1 MFSTIL
7 AYGVFSITTII
18 FLVLIIDALIP
29 KSELDKSMEKLEQYI
44 SGKKRVTDWRKI
56 FVFFVLW
63 AASGIY
69 LWG

>member
-7 AYGVFSITTII
+7 AYSVFIITTII

-29 KSELDKSMEKLEQYI
+29 KSELEKSKEELEQYI

-56 FVFFVLW
+56 FVIFVLW